1 MDCEKMYS
9 GLWTMKEQWL
19 SDILPRE
26 FYRYGVQHLFGDHVD
41 WTSLESFR
49 ISDTKLKTELVE
61 TTNEEFDHFLEWVE
75 EKSQPPVEP
84 YHHIQFFRPPDN
96 VNDLWTSEVSLA
108 SDQIVHGIDKL
119 NMILNGG
126 VFSTESHR
134 FWQYSSTMEKRQ
146 LGLLRQLSE
155 MVNKASGL
163 ELIIPE
169 FLTMARNEGFQ
180 KSFLDELDT
189 NLHHQVAC
197 LYPTLAAKNLTFF
210 NTIMAVVPEDELVK
224 FGKDFAAET
233 FKAIN
238 SLEAEFNLKSVID
251 AVKKAFNQ
259 IDFDQTTGKVFLS
272 YLKARSLVLGINV
285 HDIFT
290 RMDRLTFQLGQ
301 GWWRLSHGKWPEM
314 IQFITNLV
322 TKTIKS
328 ERFWQRLDEVYL
340 EVVASFKLK
349 YQERERMLE
358 DVARNQ
364 LKPFMRELLS
374 KMQRVQVK
382 DEPMVKQ
389 LVSWIEQRGKREFSI
404 YVDIYLTKVVTTL
417 SKSYLACFT
426 EFYGKPDFNELS
438 AITSHNSVARWVHS
452 VVVTDWPE
460 AQPVPEGFPQFVE
473 QLQETVLLLYS
484 SVLGE
489 CAK

>member
-1 MDCEKMYS
+1 M
-9 GLWTMKEQWL
+9 
-19 SDILPRE
+19 LPRE
-26 FYRYGVQHLFGDHVD
+26 FYSYGLQQFFGDHVD

-84 YHHIQFFRPPDN
+84 YNHVQFFRAPDN
-96 VNDLWTSEVSLA
+96 VKDLWTSEVSLA

-146 LGLLRQLSE
+146 LGMLRQLSE

-163 ELIIPE
+163 EMIIPE
-169 FLTMARNEGFQ
+169 FLSMARNEGFQ

-189 NLHHQVAC
+189 NLHNQVAC
-197 LYPTLAAKNLTFF
+197 LYPTLAAKDLTFF

-224 FGKDFAAET
+224 FGKDFATET

-238 SLEAEFNLKSVID
+238 SLEAEFNLNSVID
-251 AVKKAFNQ
+251 AVKKAFNK
-259 IDFDQTTGKVFLS
+259 IDFDQTTSKVFLS
-272 YLKARSLVLGINV
+272 FLKARSLVLGINV
-285 HDIFT
+285 HDVFT
-290 RMDRLTFQLGQ
+290 RLDRLTFQLGQ
-301 GWWRLSHGKWPEM
+301 GWWKLSTGQWPEM
-314 IQFITNLV
+314 IELITKLV

-328 ERFWQRLDEVYL
+328 EPFWQRLDEVYL

-349 YQERERMLE
+349 YEERERMLE
-358 DVARNQ
+358 DVAKTQ
-364 LKPFMRELLS
+364 LKPFMLEMLS

-389 LVSWIEQRGKREFSI
+389 LISWIEQRATGEFSL
-404 YVDIYLTKVVTTL
+404 YVNMYLRKVVTTL
-417 SKSYLACFT
+417 SKGYLACFT

-438 AITSHNSVARWVHS
+438 AITSQNSVARWVHS
-452 VVVTDWPE
+452 VIVTDWPE

>member
-84 YHHIQFFRPPDN
+84 YHHIQFFRAPDN

-169 FLTMARNEGFQ
+169 FLSMARNEGFQ

-224 FGKDFAAET
+224 FGKDFATET

-251 AVKKAFNQ
+251 AVKKAFNK
-259 IDFDQTTGKVFLS
+259 IDFDQTTSKVFLS

-389 LVSWIEQRGKREFSI
+389 LVSWIEQRGEREFSI
-404 YVDIYLTKVVTTL
+404 YVNIYLTKVVTTI
-417 SKSYLACFT
+417 SRRNLACFT

-438 AITSHNSVARWVHS
+438 TITSQNSVARWVHS